1 MSGPIAT
8 RSDETR
14 RDVLT
19 EPINIRASQ
28 DATTSPSHQPA
39 MHRADPPFLEGVFDV
54 IDQGLI
60 VLDAAQRIRR
70 WNRWMTAR
78 TGLTNE
84 TVEGRALD
92 DVFPGLTNARLRGA
106 VSDAIASGVSSV
118 LTHSL
123 HRALFPLKIGDGREM
138 IHDVAVRQIAH
149 DPALCL
155 IQISDVTVATERDQM
170 LRERQNARYNAVVA
184 SAPDAILTLGSDGV
198 VQMANPAAGRQ
209 FGYLARDLIGRPI
222 SALLLDQRQW
232 DANWTEVL
240 AGSPQARPVELRA
253 RRRDGSPTYLEV
265 SANAWQTDQR
275 TFVTAILRDVNER
288 RAAEDALRR
297 LNQTL
302 EQRVAERTADRDRMW
317 RLSTDVMVLARP
329 DRTIT
334 SANPA
339 WQSVLG
345 WNEAELIGARLRDF
359 VVDDDQAL
367 LRSVLDKMDQ
377 GQTTRLFEL
386 RLKTRDGGTR
396 QIAWNAVMADGMFQA
411 VGRDITAEREAQSAL
426 AKSEEALRQSQKM
439 ESLGQ
444 LTGGI
449 AHDFNNLLT
458 GIIGAMNVVKRRI
471 AAGRLNDVER
481 FLDAASASAY
491 RAAAL
496 THRLLAF
503 ARRQPLDPRP
513 VDVNQLILGMED
525 LLRRSVGE
533 KITLEFILVPEQWP
547 ATTDANQLEN
557 ALLNLVIN
565 SRDAMPDG
573 GRIVIET
580 AGTTVTGRELSSP
593 YEIEPGDYTIIRV
606 TDSGVGMGPETLA
619 KVFDPF
625 FTTKPIGQGT
635 GLGLSMVY
643 GFAKQS
649 RGHIQI
655 DSEPGNGTTVRL
667 YLPRHQQVEAYR
679 PAVIPRGEM
688 PHGEGET
695 VLLVEDDPAVRLL
708 LAEVL
713 VELGYASIE
722 AADAEAALPL
732 LASNQ
737 RLDLMITDVGL
748 PGLSGR
754 QLADLAREHRPEL
767 KVLFVTGY
775 AEHAAKRADFLA
787 PGMEMV
793 TKPFSLEAVA
803 VTIRDMIAK
812 ADDHE

>member
-8 RSDETR
+8 RPDETR
-14 RDVLT
+14 RDVLM
-19 EPINIRASQ
+19 EPINISEGQ
-28 DATTSPSHQPA
+28 DATASPSHQPA
-39 MHRADPPFLEGVFDV
+39 MKRSDIPFLEGVFDV

-60 VLDAAQRIRR
+60 VLDAARRIRR
-70 WNRWMTAR
+70 WNRWMTTR
-78 TGLTNE
+78 TGLPSE

-123 HRALFPLKIGDGREM
+123 HRALFPLKISDGREM
-138 IHDVAVRQIAH
+138 IHDVAVRQIAY
-149 DPALCL
+149 DPVLCL
-155 IQISDVTVATERDQM
+155 IQISDVTVATDRDQM

-184 SAPDAILTLGSDGV
+184 SAPDAILTISSDGV

-222 SALLLDQRQW
+222 STLLLDQEQW

-240 AGSPQARPVELRA
+240 AGSPPKRPVELRA

-265 SANAWQTDQR
+265 SAAAWQTDQR
-275 TFVTAILRDVNER
+275 MFVTAILRDVNER

-367 LRSVLDKMDQ
+367 LRSVLDNMDQ

-386 RLKTRDGGTR
+386 RLKTHDGGTR
-396 QIAWNAVMADGMFQA
+396 QIAWNAVVADGMFQA

-533 KITLEFILVPEQWP
+533 QVTLEFILAPEQWP

-593 YEIEPGDYTIIRV
+593 YEIEPGDYTVIRV
-606 TDSGVGMGPETLA
+606 TDSGVGMSPDTLA

-679 PAVIPRGEM
+679 PAAIARGEM
-688 PHGEGET
+688 PHGDGET

-793 TKPFSLEAVA
+793 TKPFSLDEVA